1 MKSSFTRIAA
11 AALFAAVLAG
21 CSSTPTS
28 SGTGEWIDDT
38 WITTKVKTQLIGDTT
53 VSGTSINVETFR
65 GVVQLSGF
73 AATQAE
79 INAAVKL
86 AGGVSGVKSVKNDI
100 RLRSAPPR

>member
-1 MKSSFTRIAA
+1 MKRSMLRAA
-11 AALFAAVLAG
+11 AVAAVALVIAG

-28 SGTGEWIDDT
+28 SGTGEWFDDS
-38 WITTKVKTQLIGDTT
+38 WITTKVKTQLIGDTS

-79 INAAVKL
+79 VDRALKL
-86 AGGVSGVKSVKNDI
+86 AKDVNGVKSVKNDI
-100 RLRSAPPR
+100 RLRALTK

>member
-1 MKSSFTRIAA
+1 MTSSLSRLAAAAVIAA
-11 AALFAAVLAG
+11 ALAG

-28 SGTGEWIDDT
+28 SGTGEWFDDT

-79 INAAVKL
+79 ADRAVKL
-86 AGGVSGVKSVKNDI
+86 AQSVSGVKSVKNDI
-100 RLRSAPPR
+100 RLRSATK

>member
-1 MKSSFTRIAA
+1 MKRSMLRAA
-11 AALFAAVLAG
+11 AVAAVALVIAG

-28 SGTGEWIDDT
+28 SGTGEWFDDS
-38 WITTKVKTQLIGDTT
+38 WITTKVKTQLIGDTS

-79 INAAVKL
+79 ADRAVKL
-86 AGGVSGVKSVKNDI
+86 AREVSGVKSVKNDI
-100 RLRSAPPR
+100 RLRALAK

>member
-1 MKSSFTRIAA
+1 MKSSVTRIAA

-28 SGTGEWIDDT
+28 SGTGEWIDDS
-38 WITTKVKTQLIGDTT
+38 WITTKVKSQMLTDTK

-79 INAAVKL
+79 IDAAVKL
-86 AGGVSGVKSVKNDI
+86 AAQTTGVKSVKNDI
-100 RLRSAPPR
+100 RLRAATR

>member
-1 MKSSFTRIAA
+1 MKRSMLRAA
-11 AALFAAVLAG
+11 AVAAVALVIAG

-28 SGTGEWIDDT
+28 SSTGEWFDDS
-38 WITTKVKTQLIGDTT
+38 WITTKVKTQLIGDTS

-79 INAAVKL
+79 VDRAVKL
-86 AGGVSGVKSVKNDI
+86 AREVNGVKSVKNDI
-100 RLRSAPPR
+100 RLRALTK

>member
-1 MKSSFTRIAA
+1 MKSSFTRLAA
-11 AALFAAVLAG
+11 AALFATVLAG

-28 SGTGEWIDDT
+28 SSTGEWFDDS

-79 INAAVKL
+79 IDAAVKL
-86 AGGVSGVKSVKNDI
+86 TSQVTGVKSVKNDI
-100 RLRSAPPR
+100 RLRAAAPR